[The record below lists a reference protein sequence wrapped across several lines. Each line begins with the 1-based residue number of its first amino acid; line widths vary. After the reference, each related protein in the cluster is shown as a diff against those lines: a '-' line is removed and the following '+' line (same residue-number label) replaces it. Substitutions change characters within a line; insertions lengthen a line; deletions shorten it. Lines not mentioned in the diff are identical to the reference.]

1 MTWLEMAEEAGL
13 SDPLM
18 EGLKEFHQKYDADL
32 AGGQEKLSE
41 RIPEPVYI
49 YYGKE
54 VWNRAVAALLS
65 GSNLLLTG
73 PKATGKNV
81 LADCLTYLFGRPQ
94 CNVSFHSNVDA
105 AYLIGT
111 DTYDGERVVFRPG
124 PIYESANL
132 GGFAVLDEVNMAKN
146 EALAV
151 LHSTLDFRRIIDVP
165 GYDRIRVHP
174 AARFIGTM
182 NYGYAGTREL
192 NEALVSRF
200 AVLRMPLIRPEDLD
214 RLLTKSFP
222 DLNSDIKSQFM
233 ELFFELQKK
242 AENAEVSERSV
253 DLRGLLDSLNLV
265 RRGLTTGEALEMTIV
280 DKTFDPYEE
289 TVIRDVI
296 KGRIPGDLTSKE
308 VFFEHAGK

>member
-13 SDPLM
+13 SDPLIQ
-18 EGLKEFHQKYDADL
+18 GLKEFHKNYDSSED
-32 AGGQEKLSE
+32 EKLKE

-54 VWNRAVAALLS
+54 VWTRAAAALLS
-65 GSNLLLTG
+65 GRNLLLTG

-81 LADCLTYLFGRPQ
+81 LADCLTYVFGRPQ
-94 CNVSFHSNVDA
+94 WNVSFHSNVDA

-111 DTYDGERVVFRPG
+111 DTYDGEKVVFRPG
-124 PIYESANL
+124 PIYECAKK

-151 LHSTLDFRRIIDVP
+151 LHSTLDFRRVIDVP
-165 GYDRIRVHP
+165 GYDRITVDP

-200 AVLRMPLIRPEDLD
+200 AVLKMPLIRQEDLD
-214 RLLTKSFP
+214 RLILRSFP
-222 DLNSDIKSQFM
+222 DINPDIKNQFM
-233 ELFFELQKK
+233 ELFYELQKK

-253 DLRGLLDSLNLV
+253 DLRGLLDSLLLV
-265 RRGLTTGEALEMTIV
+265 KNGLTTGEALEMTIV
-280 DKTFDPYEE
+280 DKSFDPFEE
-289 TVIRDVI
+289 NVIRDLI

-308 VFFEHAGK
+308 VFS